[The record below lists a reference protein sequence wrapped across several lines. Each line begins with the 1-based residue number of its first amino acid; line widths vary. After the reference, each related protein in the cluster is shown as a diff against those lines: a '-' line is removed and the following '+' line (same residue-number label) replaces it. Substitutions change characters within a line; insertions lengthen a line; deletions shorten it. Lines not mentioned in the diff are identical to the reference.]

1 LKILDLTADLSLDLF
16 VGDTH
21 AGTHIEAPAY
31 LCSGGKRID
40 QFGLESFVA
49 ESVLL
54 DLTDKEPGQPI
65 DDEDLEGAEERAGI
79 GLREGEVVLLHTG
92 REISKHDDIAP
103 TQHAYLSENGAEYL
117 EFKRPFMVGTDAPSL
132 DPNGSKELSAHSILM
147 RAGILILE
155 SLCNLE
161 KIQQSRFRLL
171 ALPLKLKDSTS
182 PVRAVAILEEI

>member
-1 LKILDLTADLSLDLF
+1 MLDLTADLSLELF
-16 VGDTH
+16 VRDTH

-31 LCSGGKRID
+31 LFSGGKRLD

-92 REISKHDDIAP
+92 RDDSKRDDTVP
-103 TQHAYLSENGAEYL
+103 MPHAYLSVNGAEYL

-132 DPNGSKELSAHSILM
+132 DPNGSEELSAHSILM
-147 RAGILILE
+147 RAGILVLE
-155 SLCNLE
+155 NLCNLE
-161 KIQQSRFRLL
+161 KIQQSRFRLM
-171 ALPLKLKDSTS
+171 ALPLKLKGSTS

>member
-1 LKILDLTADLSLDLF
+1 LKILDLSADLSLDLF
-16 VGDTH
+16 VRDTH

-31 LCSGGKRID
+31 LVSGGKRID
-40 QFGLESFVA
+40 QFEVESFVA

-79 GLREGEVVLLHTG
+79 GLREGEVVLLYTG
-92 REISKHDDIAP
+92 VERSEHDDIVP
-103 TQHAYLSENGAEYL
+103 KHAYLSENGAEYL

-132 DPNGSKELSAHSILM
+132 DPKGSKELSAHSILM
-147 RAGILILE
+147 SAGILVME

-171 ALPLKLKDSTS
+171 ALPLRLKGSTS
-182 PVRAVAILEEI
+182 PVRAVAFLE

>member
-1 LKILDLTADLSLDLF
+1 LKMLDLTADLSLDLF
-16 VGDTH
+16 VRDIH

-31 LCSGGKRID
+31 LFGGGKRID

-49 ESVLL
+49 ESILL

-92 REISKHDDIAP
+92 RDDSKHDDTVP
-103 TQHAYLSENGAEYL
+103 MPHPYLSVNGAEYL
-117 EFKRPFMVGTDAPSL
+117 EFKRPFMVGTDAPSI
-132 DPNGSKELSAHSILM
+132 DPNGSKQLSAHSILM
-147 RAGILILE
+147 RAGILVLE
-155 SLCNLE
+155 SLCNLD

-171 ALPLKLKDSTS
+171 ALPLKLRGSTS

>member
-1 LKILDLTADLSLDLF
+1 LKILDLTDDLSLELYVRDA
-16 VGDTH
+16 H

-31 LCSGGKRID
+31 LFNGGKRIE
-40 QFGLESFVA
+40 QFELEFFVG

-79 GLREGEVVLLHTG
+79 GLREGEVVVLHTA
-92 REISKHDDIAP
+92 RRDSERDDSIP
-103 TQHAYLSENGAEYL
+103 RPHAYLSENGAEYL

-132 DPNGSKELSAHSILM
+132 DPNGSRKLSAHLILM
-147 RAGILILE
+147 RAGILVLE

-161 KIQQSRFRLL
+161 KIQQSRFRLM
-171 ALPLKLKDSTS
+171 ALPLKLNGSTS
-182 PVRAVAILEEI
+182 PLRAVAILD

>member
-1 LKILDLTADLSLDLF
+1 MKILDLTADLSLDLF
-16 VGDTH
+16 VRDTH

-31 LCSGGKRID
+31 LFSGGKRID

-54 DLTDKEPGQPI
+54 DFTDKEPGQPI

-79 GLREGEVVLLHTG
+79 GLREGEVVLLHTR
-92 REISKHDDIAP
+92 RENSKHDDSVP
-103 TQHAYLSENGAEYL
+103 TPHAYLSENGAEYL

-132 DPNGSKELSAHSILM
+132 DSKGCRELSAHSILM
-147 RAGILILE
+147 RAGILVLE

-171 ALPLKLKDSTS
+171 ALPLKLNGSTS
-182 PVRAVAILEEI
+182 PVRAVAILE

>member
-1 LKILDLTADLSLDLF
+1 MKLLDLTADLSLDRF
-16 VGDTH
+16 IRDTH
-21 AGTHIEAPAY
+21 AGTHIEAPAH
-31 LCSGGKRID
+31 LISGGKRID
-40 QFGLESFVA
+40 QFGLELFAA

-54 DLTDKEPGQPI
+54 DLTDRKPGQPI

-92 REISKHDDIAP
+92 SENFRHHDSVP
-103 TQHAYLSENGAEYL
+103 TPHAYLSENGAEYL

-147 RAGILILE
+147 RAGILVME

-171 ALPLKLKDSTS
+171 ALPLKLNGSTS
-182 PVRAVAILEEI
+182 PVRAVAILDEI

>member
-1 LKILDLTADLSLDLF
+1 LKILDLTADLSLDHL
-16 VGDTH
+16 VRDAH
-21 AGTHIEAPAY
+21 AGTRIETPAY
-31 LCSGGKRID
+31 LFSDGKRID

-49 ESVLL
+49 DSVLL

-92 REISKHDDIAP
+92 REGSQHDDNVP
-103 TQHAYLSENGAEYL
+103 TPHAYLSENGAEYL

-147 RAGILILE
+147 RAGILVLE

-171 ALPLKLKDSTS
+171 ALPLKLKGSTS

>member
-1 LKILDLTADLSLDLF
+1 MKILDLTADLSLDLF
-16 VGDTH
+16 VRDTH

-31 LCSGGKRID
+31 LISGGKRID

-54 DLTDKEPGQPI
+54 DLTDKKPGQPI

-92 REISKHDDIAP
+92 RDDSKHDDTVP
-103 TQHAYLSENGAEYL
+103 TPHAYLSENGAEYL

-132 DPNGSKELSAHSILM
+132 DPKGSKELSAHSILM
-147 RAGILILE
+147 RAGILVLE

-171 ALPLKLKDSTS
+171 ALPLKLNGSTS

>member
-1 LKILDLTADLSLDLF
+1 MKILDLTADLSLDLF
-16 VGDTH
+16 VRDTH
-21 AGTHIEAPAY
+21 AGTHIETPAY
-31 LCSGGKRID
+31 LFSGRKRID
-40 QFGLESFVA
+40 QFGLELFVA

-79 GLREGEVVLLHTG
+79 GLREGEVVLLHT
-92 REISKHDDIAP
+92 RSENSKHDDSVP
-103 TQHAYLSENGAEYL
+103 THHVYLSENGAEYL

-132 DPNGSKELSAHSILM
+132 DPSGSKELSAHSILM
-147 RAGILILE
+147 RAGILVLE

-161 KIQQSRFRLL
+161 KIQQSRFRLV
-171 ALPLKLKDSTS
+171 ALPLKLNGSTS

>member
-1 LKILDLTADLSLDLF
+1 MKILDLTIDLSLDLF
-16 VGDTH
+16 VCDTD
-21 AGTHIEAPAY
+21 AGTRIEAPAY
-31 LCSGGKRID
+31 LFSDGKRID

-54 DLTDKEPGQPI
+54 DLTDKKPGQPI

-79 GLREGEVVLLHTG
+79 ALREGEVVLLHTG
-92 REISKHDDIAP
+92 RDDSKHDDSVP
-103 TQHAYLSENGAEYL
+103 TPHAYLSENGAEYL

-147 RAGILILE
+147 RAGILVLE

-171 ALPLKLKDSTS
+171 ALPLKLKGSTS
-182 PVRAVAILEEI
+182 PVRAVAILEG